1 MPDAYAHIRT
11 ARHALALSGVS
22 LPSDVAFRAG
32 ANGPDPFFVYRF
44 WESRPAADLPSLAQR
59 LHAEQAGPFLAALA
73 RLAVTPAQQSYA
85 AGFALHNALDSL
97 AHPYVAFLTAEGA
110 PYDIPQGH
118 CYYEAALDTALWRR
132 DGGRGLPPLDLVAPP
147 LITAELGE
155 TAALLVRAVGEVY
168 GAQLPFPA
176 VVDAFSHFRLARWF
190 FRSRFGVKKLAARG
204 IDAALKKPH
213 YALSHTQPRKL
224 LPGLPQEWTDPFT
237 DEEKTG
243 GIDALLAAAEER
255 GAGRLTALRRY
266 WDGGLPLDDLA
277 RLLGSASYE
286 TGLPC

>member
-44 WESRPAADLPSLAQR
+44 WESRPATDLPSLAQR
-59 LHAEQAGPFLAALA
+59 LHAERAGPFLAALA

-224 LPGLPQEWTDPFT
+224 SPGLPQEWTDPFT
-237 DEEKTG
+237 GEEKTG
-243 GIDALLAAAEER
+243 GVDALLAAAEER
-255 GAGRLTALRRY
+255 GAGCLTALRRY

>member
-11 ARHALALSGVS
+11 ARHALALSGTDI
-22 LPSDVAFRAG
+22 PSDVAFRAG

-44 WESRPAADLPSLAQR
+44 WDGSPAVDLAAFAQR
-59 LHAEQAGPFLAALA
+59 MHAERAGPFLAALA
-73 RLAVTPAQQSYA
+73 RLAATPAQQSYA

-97 AHPYVAFLTAEGA
+97 AHPYVAFLTAEGG

-118 CYYEAALDTALWRR
+118 CYYEAALDTALWRQ

-155 TAALLVRAVGEVY
+155 VAALLVRAVGEVY
-168 GAQLPFPA
+168 GEELPFPA
-176 VVDAFSHFRLARWF
+176 LVDAFSHFRLARWF

-204 IDAALKKPH
+204 VDAALGKPH

-224 LPGLPQEWTDPFT
+224 LPGVPEDWTDPFT
-237 DEEKTG
+237 GEEKQG
-243 GIDALLAAAEER
+243 GVAALLAAAEER
-255 GAGRLTALRRY
+255 GAGYLAALRRY
-266 WDGGLPLDDLA
+266 WDGGLPLDSLA